1 MYVLCVLHLCV
12 INDDDDDDT
21 AVTTFWCNLTRDHY
35 VMTAAARVHSYE
47 RTVLQC
53 DVVCSLNGNFVP
65 TYFRSQ
71 ERKCHRWNFRS
82 LVLSLPGTL
91 APWNFVFWNFRSLE
105 LSLLGLSYPGTF
117 FPLVQILLLNRK
129 AYRHR
134 CLLDCISTS
143 HIVSR
148 DHKTY
153 ITVKVCRPTRIMPS
167 PRHTLLRGQMRVGA
181 GISSCM
187 KHSSSRRRLI
197 QESLANPRVSA
208 RL

>member
-71 ERKCHRWNFRS
+71 ERKCHR
-82 LVLSLPGTL
+82 
-91 APWNFVFWNFRSLE
+91 WNFRSLE